1 MSDTIHAQESEPK
14 IAKTPISLTDA
25 AAEEMRRVMAQHKAP
40 EGYKLRIGITAGG
53 CSGFNYALNYDMVH
67 DTDEQ
72 FTSNGIEMILDK
84 RQAMFLIG
92 TTIDFTDGLQGRG
105 FKFDNPNSS
114 HSCGCGNSFH

>member
-1 MSDTIHAQESEPK
+1 MSESTHVQENESK
-14 IAKTPISLTDA
+14 TTKTPITLTDA

-53 CSGFNYALNYDMVH
+53 CSGFSYALNYDMVH
-67 DTDEQ
+67 ETDEQ
-72 FTSNGIEMILDK
+72 FTSNGIEIILDK

-92 TTIDFTDGLQGRG
+92 TVIDFTDSLQGRG